1 MPVSRN
7 FRAQLMKIYSVAIL
21 VIVNDII
28 LNLQSLFYNN
38 RYELKS

>member
-1 MPVSRN
+1 
-7 FRAQLMKIYSVAIL
+7 MKIYYVAIL

-28 LNLQSLFYNN
+28 LNLQSLFYNK

>member
-1 MPVSRN
+1 
-7 FRAQLMKIYSVAIL
+7 MKIYSVAIL